1 MMDGSE
7 EDPGT
12 EGSGIKDVS
21 LLLSSFPGF
30 ILRQVLL
37 VEWTSGSSRL
47 TSYRLHS
54 VGRTK

>member
-1 MMDGSE
+1 MKDGSE
-7 EDPGT
+7 KDPGT

-21 LLLSSFPGF
+21 LLLSSFSGF

-54 VGRTK
+54 VSRTK